1 MGSLMLGLPEVSLNR
16 LVILL
21 IQVSDIILTFIIALM
36 GCTNIDIHL
45 ILPEI
50 LDLQGNIL
58 TGAIPD
64 SLTNLASLGKCNN

>member
-1 MGSLMLGLPEVSLNR
+1 
-16 LVILL
+16 
-21 IQVSDIILTFIIALM
+21 M

-50 LDLQGNIL
+50 LDLQDNIL